1 MFMASNKVNLTIDGI
16 DVEVTAGSSVLQA
29 CEVLGLEIPR
39 FCFHERLLIAGNCR
53 MCLVEIEKSPKPQAS
68 CAIPV
73 MPGMKVFTNTPLVKK
88 AREGVLEFLLLNH
101 PLDCPICDQG
111 GECDLQD
118 QAMIYGS
125 DRSRFMERKRGVE
138 DKNLGPLI
146 KTIMTR
152 CIHCTRCVRFATE
165 VAGVEVLGTTA
176 RGIDT
181 EIGTYVEKMFKSELS
196 GNVIDLCPV
205 GALTSKPYA
214 FTARPWELRTTE
226 SIDTLDSTGSNIRI
240 DARGTEILRI
250 IPRLNESINEE
261 WISDKTRFAYDGLKT
276 QRLTQPMVRKEGK
289 LVAVDWVEAFDY
301 IKKKIKTVQPQDM
314 YGVLGGAVDMET
326 AVAFKNFFNK
336 RGSFNLSTEFGK
348 GQLSNDF
355 LESSTFNST
364 IEAIESSDLVLIVGC
379 DLRKEAPIINA
390 RIRKRMLQG
399 NFKVA
404 NISYQGN
411 RRAYTYQAEDAGNG
425 LKALHELANG
435 THWFT
440 SDLAQAKNPLI
451 IVGPEM
457 SAAVSGSQGK
467 NAQEVLSMI
476 DRNINLVKG
485 TASTY
490 LNYLQPNASQ
500 NGLAHLGF
508 DSQKG
513 QKSLAWA
520 SFLYCVG
527 VDNIGSYLEACP
539 NAFVVYQGHHGSEE
553 LSNVDVVLP
562 GATYTEKDALF
573 FNTEGRPQ
581 KTRRALTPPGYARE
595 DWFIVDVLNEFLG
608 DVKSKTSNVP
618 QEDILVEL
626 RSKVPASQSLN
637 KVLGSPSIYL
647 DAESLHVNSSKNVTL
662 TEDNINASHVEN
674 FYVTCN
680 ITKSSSTMAKCS
692 ELLTDSFFTVP
703 KYERESFAL

>member
-1 MFMASNKVNLTIDGI
+1 MSVNKINLTIDGI
-16 DVEVTAGSSVLQA
+16 DVQVTEGSSVLQA

-53 MCLVEIEKSPKPQAS
+53 MCLVEVEKSPKPQAS

-118 QAMIYGS
+118 QAMVYGS

-214 FTARPWELRTTE
+214 FTSRPWELRNTE
-226 SIDTLDSTGSNIRI
+226 SIDTLDSVGSNIRI
-240 DARGTEILRI
+240 DARGTEIMRI
-250 IPRLNESINEE
+250 IPRLNEDINEE
-261 WISDKTRFAYDGLKT
+261 WISDKTRFSYDGLKR
-276 QRLTQPMVRKEGK
+276 QRLTQPMVRKDGN
-289 LVAVDWVEAFDY
+289 LVPVDWLEAFTY
-301 IKKKIKTVQPQDM
+301 ISKKLKTVDSQSM
-314 YGVLGGAVDMET
+314 SGVLGGSVDMET
-326 AVAFKNFFNK
+326 AFALKEFFQSK
-336 RGSFNLSTEFGK
+336 GSFSISSEFGK
-348 GQLSNDF
+348 GNVCSDF
-355 LESSTFNST
+355 LERFKLNTP
-364 IEAIESSDLVLIVGC
+364 IRGIDDADVILVVGC

-390 RIRKRMLQG
+390 RIRKRTLQG
-399 NFKVA
+399 NCKIA
-404 NISYQGN
+404 NISYQGS
-411 RRAYTYQAEDAGNG
+411 RRSYTFKAEDAGNG
-425 LKALHELANG
+425 LNALFELANG

-440 SDLAQAKNPLI
+440 SDLAQAKKPLI
-451 IVGPEM
+451 IIG
-457 SAAVSGSQGK
+457 SGLVESHSGDL
-467 NAQEVLSMI
+467 ATEVLTQI
-476 DRNINLVKG
+476 DRNINQVTG
-485 TASTY
+485 STESS

-500 NGLAHLGF
+500 NGFAQLGL
-508 DSQKG
+508 DSFGSVKP
-513 QKSLAWA
+513 WT
-520 SFLYCVG
+520 SFLYCIG
-527 VDNIGSYLEACP
+527 VDNLSTYIEKCP
-539 NAFVVYQGHHGSEE
+539 DAFIVYQGHHGSED
-553 LSNVDVVLP
+553 LSCVDVVLP
-562 GATYTEKDALF
+562 GAAYTEKDALF

-581 KTRRALTPPGYARE
+581 TTRRAITPPGYARE
-595 DWFIVDVLNEFLG
+595 DWFIVDALNDF
-608 DVKSKTSNVP
+608 TSGEQTESSFISPKEELFSN
-618 QEDILVEL
+618 LVN
-626 RSKVPASQSLN
+626 KVPSAQLLN
-637 KVLGSPSIYL
+637 RISGSPSIRLGKEDLYFRN
-647 DAESLHVNSSKNVTL
+647 VNNSVISSDIIHPTNV
-662 TEDNINASHVEN
+662 NN

-680 ITKSSSTMAKCS
+680 ITKSSSTMAKCT
-692 ELLTDSFFTVP
+692 ELLSSEHSSIFTGELHW
-703 KYERESFAL
+703 KNYLN

>member
-1 MFMASNKVNLTIDGI
+1 MSVNKINVSIDGI
-16 DVEVTAGSSVLQA
+16 NVQVTEGSSVLQA

-68 CAIPV
+68 CAVPA

-125 DRSRFMERKRGVE
+125 DRSRFMEKKRGVE

-165 VAGVEVLGTTA
+165 VAGVEVLGTTS

-196 GNVIDLCPV
+196 GNIIDLCPV

-214 FTARPWELRTTE
+214 FTSRPWELKTTE

-240 DARGTEILRI
+240 DTRGTEIMRI
-250 IPRLNESINEE
+250 IPRLNEDINEE
-261 WISDKTRFAYDGLKT
+261 WISDKTRFSYDGLKR
-276 QRLTQPMVRKEGK
+276 QRLTRPMVRKGGN
-289 LVAVDWVEAFDY
+289 LVPVDWVEAFTY
-301 IKKKIKTVQPQDM
+301 ISKKLKTIKPQNM
-314 YGVLGGAVDMET
+314 GGVLGGSVDVET
-326 AVAFKNFFNK
+326 AFALKEFLQSQ
-336 RGSFNLSTEFGK
+336 GSFNISSEFGK
-348 GQLSNDF
+348 GQICSDF
-355 LESSTFNST
+355 LENSTFNST
-364 IEAIESSDLVLIVGC
+364 IGAIDESDLILLVGC

-390 RIRKRMLQG
+390 RIRKRILQG
-399 NFKVA
+399 NFKIA
-404 NISYQGN
+404 NISYQGS
-411 RRAYTYQAEDAGNG
+411 RRSYTFKTEDAGNG
-425 LKALHELANG
+425 LNALFNLANG
-435 THWFT
+435 THWLT

-451 IVGPEM
+451 IVGSGLVESP
-457 SAAVSGSQGK
+457 SGNLAAQ
-467 NAQEVLSMI
+467 ALTTI
-476 DRNINLVKG
+476 DRNISQVSG
-485 TASTY
+485 SERSS

-500 NGLAHLGF
+500 NGFAQLGL
-508 DSQKG
+508 DSSGDIKPW
-513 QKSLAWA
+513 S
-520 SFLYCVG
+520 SFLYCIG
-527 VDNIGSYLEACP
+527 VDNLAHYIKKCP
-539 NAFVVYQGHHGSEE
+539 DAFIVYQGHHGSED
-553 LSNVDVVLP
+553 LSYVDVVLP
-562 GATYTEKDALF
+562 GAAYTEKDALF

-595 DWFIVDVLNEFLG
+595 DWFIVDALNDFIG
-608 DVKSKTSNVP
+608 DGPEEVSLALPKDELLS
-618 QEDILVEL
+618 QLVD
-626 RSKVPASQSLN
+626 KVPSAQSLN
-637 KVLGSPSIYL
+637 RVSVLPSIRLGVNDLYFN
-647 DAESLHVNSSKNVTL
+647 SLSLAHSKTDIINPTNV
-662 TEDNINASHVEN
+662 DN

-680 ITKSSSTMAKCS
+680 ITKSSSTMAKCT
-692 ELLTDSFFTVP
+692 ELLNSDDSSIFP
-703 KYERESFAL
+703 GELNWKNNLN